1 MSDSFTCS
9 DTPPDLIAFLQND
22 AAKKKKK
29 KRKKEGETG
38 SGVSTGVPAVASPGD
53 LGGVGRSP
61 DNSQNKK
68 KAKVGSEG
76 KGGGGGARP
85 RSPDAGVGGNGV
97 GSSISNGGHEQT
109 TLSGAAPEERH
120 PKYDPN
126 ARAPW
131 KGGEVKPY
139 LYGRKVVF
147 KLSGRRLA
155 EIWR

>member
-1 MSDSFTCS
+1 
-9 DTPPDLIAFLQND
+9 LIAFLQND

-29 KRKKEGETG
+29 RKKEGEA
-38 SGVSTGVPAVASPGD
+38 GVRAGASPGEV
-53 LGGVGRSP
+53 GGVGRSP
-61 DNSQNKK
+61 DNSQSKK

-76 KGGGGGARP
+76 KGGGGGGRP

-97 GSSISNGGHEQT
+97 GSSISNGRHEQRT
-109 TLSGAAPEERH
+109 VGVAAPEERH
-120 PKYDPN
+120 PKYDPS

-131 KGGEVKPY
+131 KGGQVKPY

-147 KLSGRRLA
+147 KLSGRRLP

>member
-1 MSDSFTCS
+1 MIC
-9 DTPPDLIAFLQND
+9 LLQND

-29 KRKKEGETG
+29 KRKREGEAG
-38 SGVSTGVPAVASPGD
+38 SGVPAVGSPGD
-53 LGGVGRSP
+53 VGGVGRSP
-61 DNSQNKK
+61 DNSQSKK

-76 KGGGGGARP
+76 KGGGGGGRT
-85 RSPDAGVGGNGV
+85 RSPDVGVGGNGV
-97 GSSISNGGHEQT
+97 GSSISNGRHEQRPVG
-109 TLSGAAPEERH
+109 GAAPEERH
-120 PKYDPN
+120 TKYDPS

-155 EIWR
+155 EVWR